1 MRKTIVVIADSFHE
15 RYLIDSGLLDTSRE
29 DLSFY
34 VFEAGYPLLNKYRGR
49 AFNEVQ
55 LSRFNRVLIGAVL
68 YSSRVFSET
77 VNRKT
82 EKLSIAKRT
91 VYRLLNLIT
100 PILKYTIDSRAEVK
114 ALKQDNAS
122 KVILSTPFQKH
133 NDLRIGVAALKLG
146 IEIESYVYSWDNL
159 TAKGPFIF
167 KLDKIHVWNDIMKSE
182 AIRYHEMK
190 PRNISVIGVPLYSY
204 IYNKYLL
211 DNGNFEE
218 MPWDKFGFKILLATI
233 PGYYYGN
240 GHLLLAQK
248 IVNIL
253 GKNEC
258 LIIRPHPLDELDYS
272 SLQSPQVFIDNYT
285 DSPRGSLKTFQF
297 RKNSID
303 HYFAVLNSSDVVIN
317 VASTVT
323 IDAAVVGTPTIN
335 IAFSCDDNIKSTTVK
350 SYYNYTHYK
359 KVMEYDEVN
368 VANDYTELID
378 LIKSRPKKIENSK
391 LAKDFGGPYYL

>member
-29 DLSFY
+29 DLIFY
-34 VFEAGYPLLNKYRGR
+34 VFEASYPLLNEYNGR
-49 AFNEVQ
+49 AFKEVQ

-82 EKLSIAKRT
+82 EKLSSAKRT
-91 VYRLLNLIT
+91 VYRVLNLIT
-100 PILKYTIDSRAEVK
+100 PILKYTIYSRAEVK

-122 KVILSTPFQKH
+122 KIILSTPFQKH

-182 AIRYHEMK
+182 AIRYHDMK
-190 PRNISVIGVPLYSY
+190 PKNITIIGVPLYKY
-204 IYNKYLL
+204 IYKKYLL
-211 DNGNFEE
+211 DNRNFDQ

-233 PGYYYGN
+233 PGFYYGN
-240 GHLLLAQK
+240 GHLFLAQK
-248 IVNIL
+248 IINIL
-253 GKNEC
+253 GKDEC

-272 SLQSPQVFIDNYT
+272 SLQSTKVFIDDYT

-297 RKNSID
+297 GKNSID

-323 IDAAVVGTPTIN
+323 IDAAVVRTPTIN
-335 IAFSCDDNIKSTTVK
+335 IAFSCDNSIKSTTVK
-350 SYYNYTHYK
+350 SYYNFTHYK
-359 KVMEYDEVN
+359 KVVEYDEVD
-368 VANDYTELID
+368 VAYDFSELID

-391 LAKDFGGPYYL
+391 LAKDFGGPYCS